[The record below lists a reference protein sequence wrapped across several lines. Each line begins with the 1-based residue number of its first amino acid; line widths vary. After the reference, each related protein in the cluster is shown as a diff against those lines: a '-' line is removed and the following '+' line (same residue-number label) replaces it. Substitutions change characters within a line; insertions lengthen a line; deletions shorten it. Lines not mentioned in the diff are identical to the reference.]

1 MIVSSFNRGSVTRS
15 TCINAAMPSQYT
27 GDWQWASAAPQI
39 IKPYRVPKTEKQK
52 FEGKKAYNSNLNHTL
67 RL

>member
-1 MIVSSFNRGSVTRS
+1 
-15 TCINAAMPSQYT
+15 MPSQYT